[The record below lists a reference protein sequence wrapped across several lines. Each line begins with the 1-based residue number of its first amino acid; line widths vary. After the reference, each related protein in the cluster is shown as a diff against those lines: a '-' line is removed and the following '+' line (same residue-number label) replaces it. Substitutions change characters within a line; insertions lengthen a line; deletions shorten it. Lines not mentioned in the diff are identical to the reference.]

1 MMAEET
7 ISEPIPFG
15 FRVDLA
21 LLRNKMSR
29 RDLIEAL
36 KEYGIIFSDTK
47 LSNRCAG
54 INSFTDEE
62 KQAIEKYFKK
72 AKIEF

>member
-1 MMAEET
+1 MAET
-7 ISEPIPFG
+7 IKENMPLG

-29 RDLIEAL
+29 RDLIVAL
-36 KEYGIIFSDTK
+36 KEYGITFTDTK

-54 INSFTDEE
+54 VNSFSDEE
-62 KQAIEKYFKK
+62 TQAIEKYFKK